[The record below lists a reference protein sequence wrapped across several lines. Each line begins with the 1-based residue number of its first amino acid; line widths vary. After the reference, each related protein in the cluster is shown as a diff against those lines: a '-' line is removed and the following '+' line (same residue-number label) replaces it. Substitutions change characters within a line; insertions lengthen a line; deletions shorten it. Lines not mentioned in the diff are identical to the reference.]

1 MKPIITTV
9 KRTGHVWFRI
19 GILFFTYLIFTIFP
33 SCQKDKDIFLNQESF
48 NGTDIFFTQEFSS
61 SSPVFFEYKFIRKTG
76 APFVETK
83 ILGNPDSYSDL
94 VLKIQNGDSKKT
106 RVASAEIWIDGVL
119 IFGPSDFSK
128 NVTSFTK
135 NISVLSSGSK
145 LEVKLNSTP
154 GSFLYILIEGTII
167 GSAPIVTTGDVS
179 NIISNAT
186 SSSATCGGN
195 ITNNGGSPVTER
207 GVCWSNSNN
216 PTTASKKKNTRV
228 QKLGVLQSTL
238 PVLNRKQ
245 TIMYG
250 RMQQIV
256 EGQVMGMKSLSQLH
270 QGLSGK

>member
-1 MKPIITTV
+1 M
-9 KRTGHVWFRI
+9 
-19 GILFFTYLIFTIFP
+19 FTP
-33 SCQKDKDIFLNQESF
+33 K
-48 NGTDIFFTQEFSS
+48 FSS
-61 SSPVFFEYKFIRKTG
+61 SSPIFFEYKFIRKTG

-83 ILGNPDSYSDL
+83 TLGNPDLLSDL
-94 VLKIQNGDSKKT
+94 VLTIQNGDSKKT

-128 NVTSFTK
+128 NVISFTK

-167 GSAPIVTTGDVS
+167 GSTPIVTTDEVS

-216 PTTASKKKNTRV
+216 PTTASKKKYEGTEV
-228 QKLGVLQSTL
+228 GSF
-238 PVLNRKQ
+238 
-245 TIMYG
+245 TIDLTGLESETNYYVWAYATNSRGTGYG
-250 RMQQIV
+250 NVKSFTTPPKIV
-256 EGQVMGMKSLSQLH
+256 R
-270 QGLSGK
+270 